1 MPEREP
7 VVSVRP
13 VQPGGGSTSNIAGA
27 IILFCLLCLRI
38 LVLFLA
44 GNPGDPVSWSSWT
57 IEPDSHTY
65 LALAEDLSDG
75 TQDSASTRT
84 PAYPVLILAL
94 SGKGLVST
102 LPLVLLQ
109 QLADLA
115 TALLIGA
122 MAFRSGCRTWWAA
135 SACYLA
141 LPAAAATS
149 SRILPDTLL
158 ALLAAASGMIW
169 LEAAATD
176 SRRRLTGAYALI
188 GLLLSAGSLLKP
200 VFLFAPA
207 VYVLLVPFLRVR
219 SGATRIAAVLVM
231 LAAAAAG
238 PAFWRLHN
246 RSSFG
251 LDAISAQDGYEQA
264 GRVWILTGRAT
275 QYEFLN
281 GIRDSVETL
290 STREGTVD
298 YDLRSSI
305 YREMA
310 LEEFRRH
317 PADVIVPH
325 LTSWPRFFST
335 GVGNTLRYLGLPEG
349 GPAAAPLRAASAL
362 VILAMPS
369 GFAAGLF
376 IGRIRRRLHPLMLLA
391 GAWMFVMS
399 LVHGPLAGP
408 RYGLTFFPLLCAAGI
423 ASLCLLASSSTETKR
438 MGTSSQ

>member
-1 MPEREP
+1 MHDRAIAESGRPET
-7 VVSVRP
+7 
-13 VQPGGGSTSNIAGA
+13 PGGRSIAYTAGA
-27 IILFCLLCLRI
+27 VTLFCIFTLRI
-38 LVLFLA
+38 LLVFIA
-44 GNPGDPVSWSSWT
+44 GDPGNAASWASWT
-57 IEPDSHTY
+57 IEPDSYTY
-65 LALAEDLSDG
+65 FALADDLSDG

-84 PAYPVLILAL
+84 PAYPALILAL
-94 SGKGLVST
+94 SEEGAEST
-102 LPLVLLQ
+102 LPLVLVQ

-122 MAFRSGCRTWWAA
+122 LVLKSGCRIWWAA
-135 SACYLA
+135 PSLYLL

-149 SRILPDTLL
+149 SRILPDTFL

-169 LEAAATD
+169 LEAATTG
-176 SRRRLTGAYALI
+176 SRKRLAGAYGLI

-207 VYVLLVPFLRVR
+207 VYVLLVPFTRVR

-238 PAFWRLHN
+238 PALWRLHN

-290 STREGTVD
+290 STRDGTID
-298 YDLRSSI
+298 YGLRSSI

-310 LEEFRRH
+310 LEEFGRH
-317 PADVIVPH
+317 PAEVILPH

-335 GVGNTLRYLGLPEG
+335 GIGNTLRYLGLPEG
-349 GPAAAPLRAASAL
+349 GPAAAPLKAAGAL
-362 VILAMPS
+362 VILAMPA
-369 GFAAGLF
+369 GFAAGLV
-376 IGRIRRRLHPLMLLA
+376 IGRIRRKLLPLLLLA
-391 GAWMFVMS
+391 GAWMIVMS

-423 ASLCLLASSSTETKR
+423 ASLSLLASSSEQTKR
-438 MGTSSQ
+438 KGTSSQ